1 MTAGSTW
8 TFVNGVKVTQVPGEA
23 PASRSAPPVL
33 LPAKHTPIMATGISA
48 PKLELSGQHAAGHSG
63 LPPPPPGTVFLSSIP
78 EALDDAQLLQLIC
91 TFGDATS
98 LQRAVTFATFTYS
111 EGDEMGQTAIYALN
125 GLELGGASLAA
136 RKATA
141 QDLAA
146 LRGSAELRDEANRQS
161 SASLPPLPAAAA
173 STLPTAPS
181 AVVSS
186 PPPPA
191 PPPPLTA
198 ASPQPPPPSPPPPL
212 TAASPQPP
220 PPSPPPRRRPSRR
233 QTAAARRVRPSPGSS
248 SCAAWWATTPTPTS
262 PSRTYTMSAPRHALL
277 RGGGSPEITRDYP
290 RLGAPTSG
298 TSLRSHPPPDAEDDT
313 AMPSSK
319 LAFHSAVCD
328 CIAATPHCAGV
339 AQE

>member
-146 LRGSAELRDEANRQS
+146 LRGSAELRDEAPK
-161 SASLPPLPAAAA
+161 PPANGGGAEG
-173 STLPTAPS
+173 APKPWVVELRGVVGDDTDADIAEQDVHNECCDLGDVS
-181 AVVSS
+181 AVRYADGAFFVEL
-186 PPPPA
+186 A
-191 PPPPLTA
+191 DKADADRVCKALGGRKYLGRTVQA
-198 ASPQPPPPSPPPPL
+198 KLLPQD
-212 TAASPQPP
+212 
-220 PPSPPPRRRPSRR
+220 
-233 QTAAARRVRPSPGSS
+233 
-248 SCAAWWATTPTPTS
+248 
-262 PSRTYTMSAPRHALL
+262 
-277 RGGGSPEITRDYP
+277 E
-290 RLGAPTSG
+290 
-298 TSLRSHPPPDAEDDT
+298 
-313 AMPSSK
+313 K
-319 LAFHSAVCD
+319 
-328 CIAATPHCAGV
+328 
-339 AQE
+339 

>member
-98 LQRAVTFATFTYS
+98 LQRALTFATFTYS

-181 AVVSS
+181 AA
-186 PPPPA
+186 PKPPA
-191 PPPPLTA
+191 NGGGA
-198 ASPQPPPPSPPPPL
+198 E
-212 TAASPQPP
+212 
-220 PPSPPPRRRPSRR
+220 
-233 QTAAARRVRPSPGSS
+233 G
-248 SCAAWWATTPTPTS
+248 
-262 PSRTYTMSAPRHALL
+262 APKPWVVEL
-277 RGGGSPEITRDYP
+277 RGVVGDDTDADIAEQDVLRP
-290 RLGAPTSG
+290 RG
-298 TSLRSHPPPDAEDDT
+298 HDT

-339 AQE
+339 RYADGAFFADKADADRVCKALGGRKYLGRTVQAKLLPQDEK

>member
-146 LRGSAELRDEANRQS
+146 LRGSAELRDEAPK
-161 SASLPPLPAAAA
+161 PPANGGGAEG
-173 STLPTAPS
+173 APKPWVVELRGVVGDDTDADIAEQDVHNECSDLGDVS
-181 AVVSS
+181 AV
-186 PPPPA
+186 
-191 PPPPLTA
+191 
-198 ASPQPPPPSPPPPL
+198 
-212 TAASPQPP
+212 
-220 PPSPPPRRRPSRR
+220 SPPPRCGRRHSDAFEQARVPFGRMRLHRR
-233 QTAAARRVRPSPGSS
+233 
-248 SCAAWWATTPTPTS
+248 
-262 PSRTYTMSAPRHALL
+262 H
-277 RGGGSPEITRDYP
+277 
-290 RLGAPTSG
+290 
-298 TSLRSHPPPDAEDDT
+298 TSLRR
-313 AMPSSK
+313 SS
-319 LAFHSAVCD
+319 
-328 CIAATPHCAGV
+328 AGV
-339 AQE
+339 ASLLCARLACSRSRCGTPTAPFSSSWRTRRTPTGCARHLAGESTSAAPCRPSCCRRMRSRALSRAVDVG